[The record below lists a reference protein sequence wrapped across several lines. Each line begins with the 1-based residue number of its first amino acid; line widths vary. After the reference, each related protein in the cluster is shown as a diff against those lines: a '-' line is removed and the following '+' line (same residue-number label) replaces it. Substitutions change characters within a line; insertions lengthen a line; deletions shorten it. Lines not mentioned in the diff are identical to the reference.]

1 MILTQPLL
9 GPVRAG
15 HLVVRVSPDSIG
27 AARDPVHGHASGSSS
42 AHLSGV
48 GGTGEWWGSTR
59 IIIQTDGIGVL
70 RRVLVHGEGLLRS
83 KGPAVY

>member
-48 GGTGEWWGSTR
+48 GGAASGGAALGLSY
-59 IIIQTDGIGVL
+59 
-70 RRVLVHGEGLLRS
+70 RRTV
-83 KGPAVY
+83 